1 MFLFSQQNL
10 LIIKVNLISVP
21 VGLKVNILNKHES
34 NQIYPLYWMYCKNK
48 ILFELPTQ
56 QSTYIKKPY
65 FITNKVHFHSHINR
79 IRDKY
84 KYLNHPIIRSLC
96 DDMN

>member
-34 NQIYPLYWMYCKNK
+34 NQIYPLY
-48 ILFELPTQ
+48 
-56 QSTYIKKPY
+56 
-65 FITNKVHFHSHINR
+65 
-79 IRDKY
+79 
-84 KYLNHPIIRSLC
+84 
-96 DDMN
+96 